1 MATYTNHEVIVNHII
16 YNADFEIVD
25 GNLELK
31 GAIEGFEDG
40 SSRECTLDE
49 KTAIYEALLSKFS
62 NEIAESEQFDI
73 REGYSADL
81 ADNQNDERKIFKNQ

>member
-1 MATYTNHEVIVNHII
+1 MSTYTNHEVNVNHII

-25 GNLELK
+25 GNLELTN
-31 GAIEGFEDG
+31 AISALEDG
-40 SSRECTLDE
+40 TENECTVDE

-62 NEIAESEQFDI
+62 NEIAESEQFDE
-73 REGYSADL
+73 RDGYDADL

>member
-1 MATYTNHEVIVNHII
+1 MATYTNHEVIVNETI
-16 YNADFEIVD
+16 YNADFEIID
-25 GNLELK
+25 GKLELTS
-31 GAIEGFEDG
+31 AIEAFEDG
-40 SSRECTLDE
+40 SNRDCTVDE

>member
-31 GAIEGFEDG
+31 NAIEGFEDG
-40 SSRECTLDE
+40 TDNECSVNE

-62 NEIAESEQFDI
+62 NEIAESEQFDE
-73 REGYSADL
+73 RDGYDADL
-81 ADNQNDERKIFKNQ
+81 ADNQNDERLIYKNQ